1 MTLYDN
7 LGTDFSTRSGLS
19 GALVSGLA
27 LLVESLARRL
37 RTRKGALWYDPEYG
51 SYLPDYLGE
60 SFQDGGA
67 EVALVCELDLEED
80 PRVLNAD
87 VVVESVTL
95 RGVSLR
101 ASVTT
106 KEGVIDLVIAANS
119 AHTLY
124 PPDIEVTPYGVG

>member
-1 MTLYDN
+1 MTGDN
-7 LGTDFSTRSGLS
+7 LGVDFTLRSGLGS
-19 GALVSGLA
+19 ELTSGLP
-27 LLVESLARRL
+27 LLIESLARRL
-37 RTRKGALWYDPEYG
+37 RTRKGALWYDPDYG
-51 SYLPDYLGE
+51 SYLPEYLGE

-67 EVALVCELDLEED
+67 EAAAICELDLEED

-87 VVVESVTL
+87 ATVEAVHL

-106 KEGVIDLVIAANS
+106 QTGVIDLVIEASS

-124 PPDIEVTPYGVG
+124 PPEIEITPYGVG